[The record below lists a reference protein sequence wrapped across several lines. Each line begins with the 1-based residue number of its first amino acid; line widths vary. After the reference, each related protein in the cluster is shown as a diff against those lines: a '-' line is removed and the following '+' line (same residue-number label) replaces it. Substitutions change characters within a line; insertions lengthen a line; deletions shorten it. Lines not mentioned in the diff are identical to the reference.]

1 MGHYITREDSR
12 GGQGGS
18 SLGKTLPIKSR
29 GAELVRL
36 GRGKLAKVEEEVV
49 SDNPKGDYFIVP
61 VDIWY
66 RRAYVDKNAQV

>member
-1 MGHYITREDSR
+1 M
-12 GGQGGS
+12 
-18 SLGKTLPIKSR
+18 
-29 GAELVRL
+29 VRL